1 MSEAIVVALITAGL
15 PTCVTVLAT
24 ALQNRRSRRDVAR
37 QSIESKIMWD
47 EFGWEI
53 FGRYPTNY
61 GEIQD
66 LYAIYHRN
74 GGDGDVTRQ
83 VTEYG
88 EWFEMVDA
96 AVRKDRKN
104 NKATLNK

>member
-66 LYAIYHRN
+66 LYTVYHRN

-83 VTEYG
+83 VTEYN
-88 EWFEMVDA
+88 EWFELVDVS
-96 AVRKDRKN
+96 VRKDRKS
-104 NKATLNK
+104 NKTTINK